1 MESTVIVA
9 AVSFLGTL
17 IGTVGGIVTS
27 AKLTNYRLEQLEKKV
42 DGFSKT
48 AEKMPVIEEKIS
60 GIGRR
65 ISKLESSA
73 ITGYFD
79 GC

>member
-1 MESTVIVA
+1 MAVIK
-9 AVSFLGTL
+9 
-17 IGTVGGIVTS
+17 ID
-27 AKLTNYRLEQLEKKV
+27 N
-42 DGFSKT
+42 SKT
-48 AEKMPVIEEKIS
+48 VEKMPVIEEKIS